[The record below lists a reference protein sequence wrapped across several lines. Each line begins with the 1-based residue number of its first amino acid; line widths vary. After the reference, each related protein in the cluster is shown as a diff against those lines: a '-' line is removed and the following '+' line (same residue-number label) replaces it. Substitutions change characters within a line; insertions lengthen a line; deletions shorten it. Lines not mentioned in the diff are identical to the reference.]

1 MSAYLIGK
9 TYKNSQKKPG
19 CGKNHS
25 MMTHDQN
32 NVEKRFILSLVF
44 TLLTLVG
51 EVIGGL
57 ITGSLALLSDA
68 AHVFMDVF
76 ALGLSFFALRLSSR
90 PADDRHTY
98 GWHRLEVLAA
108 LVNGLTLLVISI
120 TIGWEAYQR
129 FLEPAPVRG
138 PLMLVI
144 AVLGLVVNLAVA
156 LVLGGHRHGEKAHV
170 HRDINL
176 QSAFLHVIGDAVS
189 SVGVIAAAI
198 IISLTGLK
206 WVDPLA
212 SALIAVLILVSSF
225 RVLKGSLHILMEG
238 TPEGVSL
245 SDVEREMLQSVT
257 VASVHDLHIW
267 NLCSQ
272 DVALSAHVVLDG
284 SGAQTPEEVMADLRK
299 RLDERFE
306 IRHTTIQFEE
316 VACADEFHCNGGA
329 NHLAA

>member
-1 MSAYLIGK
+1 
-9 TYKNSQKKPG
+9 
-19 CGKNHS
+19 
-25 MMTHDQN
+25 MTHDQTN
-32 NVEKRFILSLVF
+32 IEKRFILSLTF
-44 TLLTLVG
+44 TLVTLFG

-138 PLMLVI
+138 SLMLVI

-170 HRDINL
+170 QRDINL
-176 QSAFLHVIGDAVS
+176 QSAFLHVIGDVVS

-212 SALIAVLILVSSF
+212 SALIAILILVSSF

-245 SDVEREMLQSVT
+245 SEVENEMLQSTAVT
-257 VASVHDLHIW
+257 SVHDLHVW

-272 DVALSAHVVLDG
+272 DVVLSAHVVLDG
-284 SGAQTPEEVMADLRK
+284 SGAQTYEKVMADLRK
-299 RLDERFE
+299 RLGERFE
-306 IRHTTIQFEE
+306 IRHITIQFEE
-316 VACADEFHCNGGA
+316 VACADEFHCNGGQ
-329 NHLAA
+329 NHLAS